1 MADRP
6 LRPATRRCLGEPL
19 PHQLA
24 DRPRDPPRA
33 PEHFFTRPC
42 DRVKAS
48 GISRRFQRLSR
59 SLGQVSHVL
68 LTRSPLS
75 PGASSGISFDLH
87 VLGTPPA
94 FVLSQDQTL
103 RRDLGHP
110 EGIPR
115 SVLRH
120 SQTPGGVRVG
130 DRAYVERNRRWLQQF
145 ASPAGVTRRFAARP
159 EGLTTGSPTPL
170 NGPAFELTEDCRA
183 SRNARHLPH
192 SLLRPSLPFSRSNR
206 HGVKTLV
213 CRARCSLGE
222 PEVPS
227 ACPSQ
232 RPIGCRMGRVAT
244 LPTSTGCFNPVSASF
259 SGDVRDLDDLRQL
272 RPKQPAER

>member
-1 MADRP
+1 M
-6 LRPATRRCLGEPL
+6 
-19 PHQLA
+19 
-24 DRPRDPPRA
+24 
-33 PEHFFTRPC
+33 
-42 DRVKAS
+42 KAS

-75 PGASSGISFDLH
+75 PGASSGFSFDLH

-110 EGIPR
+110 EGLPR

-120 SQTPGGVRVG
+120 SQTPEGVSRGRSCVR
-130 DRAYVERNRRWLQQF
+130 RAEPSLAATVRF
-145 ASPAGVTRRFAARP
+145 TRRCHPAVRRP
-159 EGLTTGSPTPL
+159 TRRPDDWLADPVEWVGI
-170 NGPAFELTEDCRA
+170 ELTEDCRA

-227 ACPSQ
+227 ACPS
-232 RPIGCRMGRVAT
+232 RWPIGLRMGRVAT
-244 LPTSTGCFNPVSASF
+244 LPAFPECFNPVSASF
-259 SGDVRDLDDLRQL
+259 SDDVRETSAGPETPSEATGGTLAATTP
-272 RPKQPAER
+272 RPTRTGTLPG

>member
-1 MADRP
+1 M
-6 LRPATRRCLGEPL
+6 
-19 PHQLA
+19 
-24 DRPRDPPRA
+24 
-33 PEHFFTRPC
+33 
-42 DRVKAS
+42 KAS

-120 SQTPGGVRVG
+120 SQTPEGVRVG

-145 ASPAGVTRRFAARP
+145 ASPAGVTRRFVARP

-170 NGPAFELTEDCRA
+170 NGPAFELTEDCRT
-183 SRNARHLPH
+183 SRNVLTSPALAFASVSSVFKEQSTLSADTAVPGTLFARWRTGGAVLLPRGDRL
-192 SLLRPSLPFSRSNR
+192 SAAVWGELLRYRPPQGVSTLFRQVFSSGSSPNR
-206 HGVKTLV
+206 Q
-213 CRARCSLGE
+213 E
-222 PEVPS
+222 
-227 ACPSQ
+227 Q
-232 RPIGCRMGRVAT
+232 RPEHYRRTRTPQPASSR
-244 LPTSTGCFNPVSASF
+244 TS
-259 SGDVRDLDDLRQL
+259 RDLRHEDIVQAPRTA
-272 RPKQPAER
+272 R